1 MADDKE
7 TSMIVQTYTRRARLI
22 LWHGH
27 YRLQRWHVT
36 PDGKIGWHGESLP
49 VVLTPD
55 SSRVI

>member
-1 MADDKE
+1 
-7 TSMIVQTYTRRARLI
+7 MIVQTYTRRARLI

-36 PDGKIGWHGESLP
+36 PDGKIGWHGEPLP

-55 SSRVI
+55 GSRVI